1 MSPRVTLRAPEMV
14 PERFRSSFSRATL
27 QTLETHGD
35 KFRVVDPLFFRTAYS
50 ANVTES
56 GRRTFMAVV
65 VAAGP
70 RITQA
75 RCTCDPTLHTED
87 LCRHIGVLLARSAD
101 GNGNGSLAGERFEA
115 SLWRAVAVELFGEGR
130 ALEGGTEADQRELL
144 LRKMVI
150 TPQEEN
156 LLKRGAASTRL
167 QWESSAWYRWA
178 KAMFLR
184 LGEGEDARLELREG
198 RFHLIAGEVNRSQV
212 PGTRSP
218 VPVDVQVPGTR
229 SPVPVDVQVPGT
241 RSPIPV
247 DVQLPG
253 TTSPVPVDAQ
263 DPGTTPPEPVD
274 RQAPAPPPRLPR

>member
-1 MSPRVTLRAPEMV
+1 MSALQCLRLKQSRMSPRVTLRAPEMV

-27 QTLETHGD
+27 QTLEAHGD
-35 KFRVVDPLFFRTAYS
+35 KFKVVDPLFFRTAYS
-50 ANVTES
+50 GNVTES
-56 GRRTFMAVV
+56 GRRTFTSLV
-65 VAAGP
+65 VADGP

-101 GNGNGSLAGERFEA
+101 GSGSLAGERFEA
-115 SLWRAVAVELFGEGR
+115 SLWRAVAFELFGEGR
-130 ALEGGTEADQRELL
+130 ELEGATEADQRELL

-198 RFHLIAGEVNRSQV
+198 RFHLIAGETDV
-212 PGTRSP
+212 PLP
-218 VPVDVQVPGTR
+218 PNAVEHVVPARG
-229 SPVPVDVQVPGT
+229 GA
-241 RSPIPV
+241 IPSA
-247 DVQLPG
+247 
-253 TTSPVPVDAQ
+253 TASA
-263 DPGTTPPEPVD
+263 
-274 RQAPAPPPRLPR
+274 